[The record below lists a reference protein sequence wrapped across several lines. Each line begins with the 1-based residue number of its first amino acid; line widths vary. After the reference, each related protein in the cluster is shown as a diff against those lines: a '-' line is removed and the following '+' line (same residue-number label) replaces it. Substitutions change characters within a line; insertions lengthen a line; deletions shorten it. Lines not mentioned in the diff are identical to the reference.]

1 MKNISLFQ
9 LLGSFFIKFLFC
21 PFISAHYNTL
31 FGKSNQSYCD
41 KNIFICVFY
50 IKQYFYYVFIFFQL
64 FFILFSDFCNAD
76 SSYVSYNVFLRWHVI
91 IHEITVIFLL
101 ITCHTAFFSLTRI
114 GSDITRLSSINY
126 LWHNVFVLRHVIV
139 AQIAI
144 IYCSK
149 KFGNIIYIF
158 ISEMKRLFQY
168 TKSSDCKKD
177 CRKWFTL
184 SINCVIFRQ
193 SFFILLLLFLQAFS
207 KYLLYFFFIKFLV
220 ATCHYECS
228 FYKIRYHFF
237 CCSKVC

>member
-1 MKNISLFQ
+1 M
-9 LLGSFFIKFLFC
+9 C
-21 PFISAHYNTL
+21 
-31 FGKSNQSYCD
+31 
-41 KNIFICVFY
+41 FY

-101 ITCHTAFFSLTRI
+101 ITCHTAFFHWHAI

-149 KFGNIIYIF
+149 NSE
-158 ISEMKRLFQY
+158 ISSTSLY
-168 TKSSDCKKD
+168 
-177 CRKWFTL
+177 RKW
-184 SINCVIFRQ
+184 RD
-193 SFFILLLLFLQAFS
+193 SFNILNHQIAKGLPEMIYSQ
-207 KYLLYFFFIKFLV
+207 Y
-220 ATCHYECS
+220 
-228 FYKIRYHFF
+228 
-237 CCSKVC
+237 

>member
-1 MKNISLFQ
+1 MLIPLLYFISWSICFWNTSIIFLEIFIVFLIKTFKFFVKNISLFQ

-101 ITCHTAFFSLTRI
+101 ITCHTAFFSMTR
-114 GSDITRLSSINY
+114 N
-126 LWHNVFVLRHVIV
+126 W
-139 AQIAI
+139 
-144 IYCSK
+144 
-149 KFGNIIYIF
+149 
-158 ISEMKRLFQY
+158 
-168 TKSSDCKKD
+168 
-177 CRKWFTL
+177 
-184 SINCVIFRQ
+184 
-193 SFFILLLLFLQAFS
+193 
-207 KYLLYFFFIKFLV
+207 
-220 ATCHYECS
+220 
-228 FYKIRYHFF
+228 
-237 CCSKVC
+237 

>member
-91 IHEITVIFLL
+91 
-101 ITCHTAFFSLTRI
+101 
-114 GSDITRLSSINY
+114 
-126 LWHNVFVLRHVIV
+126 V

-144 IYCSK
+144 IYYSK
-149 KFGNIIYIF
+149 KFGNIIY
-158 ISEMKRLFQY
+158 SL
-168 TKSSDCKKD
+168 
-177 CRKWFTL
+177 CRKWRDSFNILNHQIAKRTAGNDLL
-184 SINCVIFRQ
+184 SVLTV
-193 SFFILLLLFLQAFS
+193 SFSGSPFSFCCYYFLQ
-207 KYLLYFFFIKFLV
+207 
-220 ATCHYECS
+220 
-228 FYKIRYHFF
+228 
-237 CCSKVC
+237 